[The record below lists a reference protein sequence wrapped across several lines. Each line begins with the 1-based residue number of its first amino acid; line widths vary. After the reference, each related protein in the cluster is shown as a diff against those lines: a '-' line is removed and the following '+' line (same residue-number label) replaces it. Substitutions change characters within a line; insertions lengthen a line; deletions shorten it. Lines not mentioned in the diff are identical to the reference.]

1 MGGIFF
7 VGVRLLFCCTVLALV
22 RGKNEVVVQ
31 SSSSREVFYFFFV
44 RCASHLS
51 CACFFFPGAHPAS
64 RCSVTEVA

>member
-31 SSSSREVFYFFFV
+31 SSSSREVFYFFLCVVLRIYRALAFSSPAHILLLAA
-44 RCASHLS
+44 AS
-51 CACFFFPGAHPAS
+51 P
-64 RCSVTEVA
+64 R